1 MAVANIKRAF
11 NRLFILL
18 SVVWAI
24 YCTVIYPY
32 HQQEKALSRHMQ
44 KARNCA
50 QFTLEKKR
58 LDDCL
63 KLAKSEWQEAQHLW
77 GFRDFYAAKWPILLA
92 LIIGL
97 PLLIY
102 AALRGIARMSLRI
115 WRGYK
120 TKEDTSLDK
129 TKANT
134 SSS

>member
-1 MAVANIKRAF
+1 MEVGNIKRAF

-32 HQQEKALSRHMQ
+32 NQQAKAFSRHMQ

-50 QFTLEKKR
+50 HFTLGQGKER

-63 KLAKSEWQEAQHLW
+63 KLAKSEWQDAQHLW
-77 GFRDFYAAKWPILLA
+77 GFGNFYAAEWPILLG
-92 LIIGL
+92 LVIGL

-102 AALRGIARMSLRI
+102 AALRGIAAMSLRI
-115 WRGYK
+115 WREYK
-120 TKEDTSLDK
+120 TKENTSL
-129 TKANT
+129 
-134 SSS
+134 S